1 MAVGTYAELKA
12 TVKKWLMDNDAVDTS
27 AEEIVIMAQ
36 SYLNTVLRCREMV
49 TTTDLTPSSGEVTL
63 PTDYAAFKKV
73 VELNSFRNPLDYMA
87 PEATDIRY
95 PNRESGT
102 PEHFTVWGDT
112 LRAFPTTAN
121 DIELMYYQRLTAF
134 ATEGAY
140 DWLLTRYP
148 HVYVAACKMI
158 AADLTKNDD
167 DYTKSAQQLAD
178 AIEKLNEQDDQNELI
193 AAPIHNEGLTP

>member
-12 TVKKWLMDNDAVDTS
+12 TVKKWLMNNDAVDTS
-27 AEEIVIMAQ
+27 AEEIVILAQ

-49 TTTDLTPSSGEVTL
+49 TTTDLTPSSGECTL
-63 PTDYAAFKKV
+63 PTDYAAFKRV
-73 VELNSFRNPLDYMA
+73 VELNSFRNPLDYIS
-87 PEATDIRY
+87 PEASDICY
-95 PNRESGT
+95 PYRESGT
-102 PEHFTVWGDT
+102 PSDFTIWGDT

-121 DIELMYYQRLTAF
+121 DIELTYYRRLTAF

-167 DYTKSAQQLAD
+167 DYAKSQTQLDD
-178 AIEKLNEQDDQNELI
+178 AIEKLNEQDDQNEMMS
-193 AAPIHNEGLTP
+193 APARNEGLTP